1 MIKAKNQ
8 KKLKKFWK
16 NDWHKNFIVI
26 LYCSKKA
33 EVLLL
38 THRISFW
45 CGQKFEYLCWWKF
58 LICVIFG
65 RTLRPTKFFIK
76 KEITTI
82 FKELLI
88 NDQITSK
95 EVRLIGEE
103 GEQLGVLSKSEA
115 QDIADKQGLDLV
127 LMSPNA
133 NPPVCK
139 LMDYGKY
146 KFDTIKKEKEIRKN
160 QKISEV
166 KEIQLSM
173 RIDDYHISFKLKNA
187 QKILQDGDKVKVSL
201 RMRGREQAYSQNAVE
216 IVKKFVQDL
225 SEYGSIDK
233 EPAIMGRNVFVVIN
247 PKKS

>member
-1 MIKAKNQ
+1 M
-8 KKLKKFWK
+8 
-16 NDWHKNFIVI
+16 
-26 LYCSKKA
+26 
-33 EVLLL
+33 
-38 THRISFW
+38 
-45 CGQKFEYLCWWKF
+45 
-58 LICVIFG
+58 IFG
-65 RTLRPTKFFIK
+65 RTLHPTKFFIK

-115 QDIADKQGLDLV
+115 QNIADKQGLDLV

-146 KFDTIKKEKEIRKN
+146 KFDTVKKEKEIRKN

-173 RIDDYHISFKLKNA
+173 RIDEYHISFKLKNA